1 MEITAIFAI
10 AIALLFAINMG
21 ASGIGPSMAAA
32 FGGGILRRRDAV
44 ILFSIFVIIGG
55 IFGSGAVTK
64 TISSKIVE
72 IPNFSIALVIL
83 LSATLSLFLANIMK
97 VPQSTSQVTVFAIV
111 GAGLYLGGL
120 NLNTLAIMIPLW
132 FVLPVASYIISYLF
146 GKFIYPKI
154 SSWIAHE
161 SSKNH
166 RTLLKILVIGSACYV
181 AFAIGTNNV
190 SNAVGPLLGA
200 DIIDE
205 FLGIILIAPLFGIG
219 SVILGRGVLE
229 TSGREITGL
238 DLVSSS
244 LVSFVTGTLL
254 IFASVIGI
262 PQSLVQLNIAS
273 IFAMGSAE
281 HGNLTMLKK
290 DVTTRIAKVW
300 LFSPVFSIILSIIL
314 IIFIH

>member
-32 FGGGILRRRDAV
+32 FGGGILNRRNAS
-44 ILFSIFVIIGG
+44 ILFGIFVIIGG
-55 IFGSGAVTK
+55 IIGSGAVTK

-72 IPNFSIALVIL
+72 IPNSNIAPVIL
-83 LSATLSLFLANIMK
+83 LSATLSLFLANILK

-120 NLNTLAIMIPLW
+120 NLHTLALMIPLW

-146 GKFIYPKI
+146 GKFVYPKL
-154 SSWIAHE
+154 SFWINHE
-161 SSKNH
+161 NSKSH
-166 RTLLKILVIGSACYV
+166 RGLLRIFVIASGCYV

-200 DIIDE
+200 NIIDE
-205 FLGIILIAPLFGIG
+205 FSGIILIAPLFGIG
-219 SVILGRGVLE
+219 SVILGRGILE

-254 IFASVIGI
+254 ISASVRGI

-281 HGNLTMLKK
+281 HGNIAMLKK